1 MNQPPRP
8 TVAQPATTVVDYVVT
23 SAPPN
28 PNGDLHLGHLSGPFL
43 GADVLSRHL
52 RQRGSNVRYVGYS
65 DEHSCYVPRRAAELG
80 TTAHRAALTF
90 GSRMEE
96 TLSLGAMH
104 HDWFT
109 RPLTTPRHDEI
120 VQRFFTGLWE
130 QGKLQV
136 RTLPVFWCT
145 HCERELY
152 EAEVRGECQFCGD
165 PSDGVYCEACGLPQD
180 PAGLAAPRCTTC
192 WETPETRELERI
204 CFPLAEYRDQL
215 LAYYEQAQTT
225 AEWRPRLR
233 AYLDTLFSRE
243 LPLTPVSR
251 RAGYG
256 IPVPL
261 DGWEGHILDT
271 WFSGIFGYVA
281 ATACLTAAQGEPDEW
296 ERLWSDPATR
306 IVNFI
311 GFDCSFSH
319 AALWPALLLAHGGMT
334 LPSQVVINE
343 FYRLEGD
350 KFSTSRNHAVWG
362 GEFLRQV
369 NADALRFH
377 LCLTG
382 PEREQTNFAAKEFA
396 TTVETVLVQGVEV
409 WTRTVL
415 AAVAEDFAG
424 AVPDEVPTAADG
436 PAGEL
441 PEALT
446 EQLAGA
452 LDAAAFSPQAAARA
466 LAAAVAA
473 AVADL
478 PELAKLRGTGD
489 AYARRVAAHVEALAT
504 VAVTSAAVMPG
515 WSAYL
520 AGHLRVPV
528 DQATRMPAWPADAV
542 RLVAAGTSL
551 PAAVP
556 AFFHDVA

>member
-1 MNQPPRP
+1 MSENQRNTETSS
-8 TVAQPATTVVDYVVT
+8 TVAHHIVT

-43 GADVLSRHL
+43 GADVLTRHL
-52 RQRGSNVRYVGYS
+52 RQRGGNVSYVGYS

-80 TTAHRAALTF
+80 STAHRTALTF

-96 TLSLGAMH
+96 TLALGAMH

-130 QGKLQV
+130 QGRLEV
-136 RTLPVFWCT
+136 RTLPVFWCA

-152 EAEVRGECQFCGD
+152 EAEVRGECQFCGAA
-165 PSDGVYCEACGLPQD
+165 SDGVYCEACGLPQE
-180 PAGLAAPRCTTC
+180 PAALAAPRCTAC
-192 WETPETRELERI
+192 RQTPEVRELERV
-204 CFPLAEYRDQL
+204 CFPLGQYRDRL
-215 LAYYEQAQTT
+215 LAYYERAQQS

-233 AYLDTLFSRE
+233 AYLETLFSRE
-243 LPLTPVSR
+243 LPLTPISR
-251 RAGYG
+251 RAAYG

-261 DGWEGHILDT
+261 DGWDGHILDT

-281 ATACLTAAQGEPDEW
+281 ATACLTSARGEPDAW
-296 ERLWSDPATR
+296 ERLWSDPETR

-319 AALWPALLLAHGGMT
+319 AVLWPALLMAHGGMT

-350 KFSTSRNHAVWG
+350 KFSTSRDHAVWG
-362 GEFLRQV
+362 GEFLRRV
-369 NADALRFH
+369 SADALRFH

-396 TTVETVLVQGVEV
+396 ATVETVLIQGVEL

-415 AAVAEDFAG
+415 AAVAADFGG
-424 AVPDEVPTAADG
+424 AVPAGVPTAADG
-436 PAGEL
+436 PAAALPQEL
-441 PEALT
+441 AEAL
-446 EQLAGA
+446 AGS
-452 LDAAAFSPQAAARA
+452 LGAAAFSPQAAASA
-466 LAAAVAA
+466 LAASIAA

-478 PELAKLRGTGD
+478 PELARLRGTGE
-489 AYARRVAAHVEALAT
+489 AYARRVGAHVEALAT
-504 VAVTSAAVMPG
+504 VAVTAAAIMPG
-515 WSAYL
+515 WSEYL
-520 AGHLRVPV
+520 AGHLNVPI
-528 DQATRMPAWPADAV
+528 DRATRMPAWPAGAA
-542 RLVAAGTSL
+542 RLVAPGTAL
-551 PAAVP
+551 PATLP
-556 AFFHDVA
+556 AFFHDVS

>member
-1 MNQPPRP
+1 MSEPQTSQQP
-8 TVAQPATTVVDYVVT
+8 TTAVNYVVT

-43 GADVLSRHL
+43 GADVLSRYL
-52 RQRGSNVRYVGYS
+52 RQRGADVRYVGYS
-65 DEHSCYVPRRAAELG
+65 DEHSCYVPRRAAEIG
-80 TTAHRAALTF
+80 STAHRAALTF
-90 GSRMEE
+90 GARMEE

-130 QGKLQV
+130 QGRLDV
-136 RTLPVFWCT
+136 HTLPVFWCA

-152 EAEVRGECQFCGD
+152 EAEVRGECQFCAE

-180 PAGLAAPRCTTC
+180 PAGLAAPRCTAC
-192 WETPETRELERI
+192 WETPQIRELERI
-204 CFPLAEYRDQL
+204 CFPLGEYRERL
-215 LAYYEQAQTT
+215 LGYYEKAQRT

-233 AYLDTLFSRE
+233 AYLETLLSRD
-243 LPLTPVSR
+243 LPLTPISR
-251 RAGYG
+251 RADYG

-261 DGWEGHILDT
+261 EGWEGHILDT
-271 WFSGIFGYVA
+271 WFSGIFGYIA
-281 ATACLTAAQGEPDEW
+281 ATACLTAAEGAPDEW
-296 ERLWSDPATR
+296 ERLWSAPDTR

-319 AALWPALLLAHGGMT
+319 AVLWPALLMAHGGLT
-334 LPSQVVINE
+334 LPSQVVTNE

-369 NADALRFH
+369 SADALRFH

-396 TTVETVLVQGVEV
+396 ATVDTMLVGGIEV
-409 WTRTVL
+409 WTRAVL
-415 AAVAEDFAG
+415 ATVAEDFAG
-424 AVPDEVPTAADG
+424 TVPDEVPISADG
-436 PAGEL
+436 PAAAMPAEL
-441 PEALT
+441 T
-446 EQLAGA
+446 QLISTS
-452 LDAAAFSPQAAARA
+452 LEPAAFSPQQAAAG
-466 LAAAVAA
+466 LAEVIAR

-478 PELAKLRGTGD
+478 PELEKLRGSGEP
-489 AYARRVAAHVEALAT
+489 YARRTAAHIEALAALA
-504 VAVTSAAVMPG
+504 VASAAIMPG

-520 AGHLRVPV
+520 AGHLGVPV
-528 DQATRMPAWPADAV
+528 DQTTRMPAWPAVAA
-542 RLVAAGTSL
+542 RLVAPGTTL
-551 PAAVP
+551 PASLP
-556 AFFHDVA
+556 AFFHEVA